1 MIPSDRLNLNLHWQ
15 GDTSAV
21 LLLAGIPKEAVQ
33 DVYTQAITK
42 AATDKEQVDLSNAFV
57 AAFTQLDT
65 REHSNKLLDSLLTAI
80 DYTITFDGCKQP
92 EPFAKGE
99 RTWLWQTTFP
109 QQQYGLLSLDSNAPH
124 ADK

>member
-1 MIPSDRLNLNLHWQ
+1 MLVADYPVD
-15 GDTSAV
+15 DKTDV
-21 LLLAGIPKEAVQ
+21 LLLMFMMMAGLPKEAVQ

-65 REHSNKLLDSLLTAI
+65 REHSNKLLDTLLTAL
-80 DYTITFDGCKQP
+80 DYTITFNGCKQP

-99 RTWLWQTTFP
+99 P
-109 QQQYGLLSLDSNAPH
+109 PSLTSNMYNMAV
-124 ADK
+124 